1 MTHKEM
7 FPPSIHIA
15 YRVGRYG
22 YRRLS
27 TGFFLFSD
35 IMASFMRPSV
45 GRYTLL
51 PSASSCEDV
60 SVERHSVLTS
70 MDGRGMYAWCA
81 PFSPQVLHVL
91 VS

>member
-1 MTHKEM
+1 
-7 FPPSIHIA
+7 
-15 YRVGRYG
+15 
-22 YRRLS
+22 
-27 TGFFLFSD
+27 
-35 IMASFMRPSV
+35 MASFMRPSI

-51 PSASSCEDV
+51 PSGSSCEDV

-81 PFSPQVLHVL
+81 PFSSQVLHVL